1 MQRIMLTV
9 AYDGTNYK
17 GFAEQLYAPTIEGT
31 LNRALTGVTGEPIK
45 VIGASRTDAGVHAYG
60 NLVVFDT
67 DSPIP
72 ADRFSYAVNHM
83 LPDDIRVIS
92 SRSVPSD
99 FHPRHCHSVKTYE
112 YRILNAENPIPTQ
125 RLYSYYNNM
134 HMDLDKMNLAGSYLV
149 GEHDFTSFCNTDT
162 QAKSHIRTLYEVTA
176 ERGTDIRNDMIIIRV
191 RGNGFLYNMVRI
203 IAGTLM
209 QIGSGKGMPEDVVSM
224 LEKRARSA
232 AGPTAPACGLFL
244 IGYEIDIDKR

>member
-1 MQRIMLTV
+1 MQRVMLTV

-17 GFAEQLYAPTIEGT
+17 GFAEQLEVPTIEGT

-67 DSPIP
+67 KSPIP

-83 LPDDIRVIS
+83 LPDDIRITS
-92 SRSVPSD
+92 SRAVPPD

-112 YRILNAENPIPTQ
+112 YHILNAEYPDPTQ
-125 RLYSYYNNM
+125 RFYSYYSNM
-134 HMDLDKMNLAGSYLV
+134 HMDVERMNRAGSYLV
-149 GEHDFTSFCNTDT
+149 GEHDFTSFCNTDS
-162 QAKSHIRTLYEVTA
+162 QAQSHVRILYEVTA
-176 ERGTDIRNDMIIIRV
+176 SRGTGIQKDMIVIRV

-203 IAGTLM
+203 IAGTLI
-209 QIGSGKGMPEDVVSM
+209 QIGCGKGMPEDMIAV
-224 LEKRARSA
+224 LDRKDRSA
-232 AGPTAPACGLFL
+232 AGPTVPACGLFL
-244 IGYEIDIDKR
+244 IGYEIDIDKM